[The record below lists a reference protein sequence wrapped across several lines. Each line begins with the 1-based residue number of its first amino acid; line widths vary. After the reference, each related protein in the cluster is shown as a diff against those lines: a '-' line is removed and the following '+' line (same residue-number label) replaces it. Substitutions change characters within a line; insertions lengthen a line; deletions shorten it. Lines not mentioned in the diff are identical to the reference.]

1 MPPEDLSCQF
11 EYKNIWDRPGTHLDM
26 QVEVTKAGMKEYTS
40 VDLEESCVGG
50 LKVDRDA
57 FWEMI

>member
-1 MPPEDLSCQF
+1 
-11 EYKNIWDRPGTHLDM
+11 M